1 MSKPLGMNK
10 KEKSSISIASK
21 LLLSFAGL
29 LSVALGIIGIGV
41 PILPTTPFFLLA
53 AYLFLK
59 SSPRLYHW
67 LLNHK
72 IFGNYISNYIHH
84 KAIGKGVKIFTL
96 LLLWGTILLSI
107 YLVRDKLW
115 LQILLL
121 IIAMGVSIHILKLKT
136 MPKKKRE
143 SIHLQQSQK
152 KTHNDTGDDEH
163 AA

>member
-1 MSKPLGMNK
+1 MNK
-10 KEKSSISIASK
+10 KEKSPLSLTAK

-29 LSVALGIIGIGV
+29 LSFSLGIIGIAV

-67 LLNHK
+67 LLNHR
-72 IFGNYISNYIHH
+72 IFGNYISNYIYH

-107 YLVRDKLW
+107 YLIQDKLW
-115 LQILLL
+115 LQILLF
-121 IIAMGVSIHILKLKT
+121 IIALGVSIHILKLKT
-136 MPKKKRE
+136 MPGKKQK

-152 KTHNDTGDDEH
+152 HANKGAGDDEH